1 MGWGRCRNAQRSKF
15 RLISTHSAV
24 PSDFDFVQV
33 LGMSERIK
41 EPSHTDTFR
50 SSVRSESINIA
61 SHEEDQPGT
70 PALEPGSLQS
80 TDEGELEPRSLP
92 EEYGVLP
99 SSSKKQPPA
108 VPPHRASLR
117 NRAPSDPFLDPGDK
131 HRAASTP
138 STLSP
143 RQLPTSPPSPLT
155 TNLASPDLSTAT
167 SSTPF
172 LTSSGL
178 PSPDPTSP
186 LSLPVSR
193 PPLLPSRSSQ
203 GPPLPAVEPQFRIF
217 TLPSYL
223 TNPELRSLCRLFP
236 DFISS
241 PARTGARFR
250 SASVGSTDRTKAQ
263 EDAGVNERGGGLA
276 KVGHG
281 ELRIGSGE
289 RDVGW
294 RGTLWERILA
304 WFAAFFRSG

>member
-1 MGWGRCRNAQRSKF
+1 
-15 RLISTHSAV
+15 
-24 PSDFDFVQV
+24 
-33 LGMSERIK
+33 MSERIK

-61 SHEEDQPGT
+61 HNDEDETGT
-70 PALEPGSLQS
+70 PALEPSSLQS
-80 TDEGELEPRSLP
+80 TGEGDTEPRSLP
-92 EEYGVLP
+92 QEHGVLGP
-99 SSSKKQPPA
+99 STKKQPPA
-108 VPPHRASLR
+108 VPPHRMSLR

-131 HRAASTP
+131 LRAASSP
-138 STLSP
+138 PAVSP
-143 RQLPTSPPSPLT
+143 RELPTSPT
-155 TNLASPDLSTAT
+155 TPTANLASPDLLTAT

-178 PSPDPTSP
+178 PSPDPTCPSP
-186 LSLPVSR
+186 PPPISR

-263 EDAGVNERGGGLA
+263 EDAGVNGKGGGLA

-304 WFAAFFRSG
+304 WFRACFGRG

>member
-1 MGWGRCRNAQRSKF
+1 
-15 RLISTHSAV
+15 
-24 PSDFDFVQV
+24 
-33 LGMSERIK
+33 MSERIK

-61 SHEEDQPGT
+61 SHEEDQPGI
-70 PALEPGSLQS
+70 PALEPSSLQS
-80 TDEGELEPRSLP
+80 TDEGELESRSLP
-92 EEYGVLP
+92 DENGVLT

-143 RQLPTSPPSPLT
+143 RQLPASPPSPLT
-155 TNLASPDLSTAT
+155 TNLASPDLATAT

-186 LSLPVSR
+186 LSPPVSR

-203 GPPLPAVEPQFRIF
+203 VPPLPAVEPQFRVF

-304 WFAAFFRSG
+304 WFAAFLRRG